1 MTLTERVKRKALD
14 LGFQVVGVSR
24 VTSDRPEA
32 ARLTEWL
39 SRSYQGEMDWMAR
52 TAKKRQ
58 NPALL
63 LPGIRVIVS
72 VGMNYDTEDQPDDRP
87 GHGRIARYARG
98 EDYHRVLGE
107 RLESLAGFLDRER
120 LDSKSRAYVDTG
132 PVMEKTWA

>member
-32 ARLTEWL
+32 ASLAEWL
-39 SRSYQGEMDWMAR
+39 TRGYHGEMDWMAR

-63 LPGIRVIVS
+63 LPGIRAIVS
-72 VGMNYDTEDQPDDRP
+72 VGMNYDTDDQPDDRT
-87 GHGRIARYARG
+87 GHGRIARYARD
-98 EDYHRVLGE
+98 EDYHHVL
-107 RLESLAGFLDRER
+107 RKR
-120 LDSKSRAYVDTG
+120 LDALASFLPAAAAAHRR
-132 PVMEKTWA
+132 

>member
-14 LGFQVVGVSR
+14 LGFQAVGVSR

-39 SRSYQGEMDWMAR
+39 AREYHGEMDWMAR

-63 LPGIRVIVS
+63 LPGIRAIVS

-98 EDYHRVLGE
+98 DRKST
-107 RLESLAGFLDRER
+107 RLNSSHGYISYAVF
-120 LDSKSRAYVDTG
+120 
-132 PVMEKTWA
+132 

>member
-14 LGFQVVGVSR
+14 LGFQAVGISR

-32 ARLTEWL
+32 ASLAEWL
-39 SRSYQGEMDWMAR
+39 GRGYHGEMHWMAR

-72 VGMNYDTEDQPDDRP
+72 VGMNYDSEDQPDDLP
-87 GHGRIARYARG
+87 GHGSIARYARA
-98 EDYHRVLGE
+98 EDYHRAPSE
-107 RLESLAGFLDRER
+107 RPKAVHPFFPANAPDRR
-120 LDSKSRAYVDTG
+120 
-132 PVMEKTWA
+132 

>member
-1 MTLTERVKRKALD
+1 MTLTEGVKRKALD

-63 LPGIRVIVS
+63 LPGIRAIVS

-87 GHGRIARYARG
+87 GHSRTARHARG
-98 EDYHRVLGE
+98 EAYHRVLGE
-107 RLESLAGFLDRER
+107 PLKAPASFLQADAP
-120 LDSKSRAYVDTG
+120 DSRSRAYV
-132 PVMEKTWA
+132 

>member
-14 LGFQVVGVSR
+14 LSFKVVGVSR

-32 ARLTEWL
+32 ASLAEWL
-39 SRSYQGEMDWMAR
+39 GRGYHGEMDWMAR
-52 TAKKRQ
+52 TAKKRK

-63 LPGIRVIVS
+63 LPGIRAIVS

-98 EDYHRVLGE
+98 QDYHRALGE
-107 RLESLAGFLDRER
+107 RRRGPASFVQAEPPER
-120 LDSKSRAYVDTG
+120 RSRASR
-132 PVMEKTWA
+132 